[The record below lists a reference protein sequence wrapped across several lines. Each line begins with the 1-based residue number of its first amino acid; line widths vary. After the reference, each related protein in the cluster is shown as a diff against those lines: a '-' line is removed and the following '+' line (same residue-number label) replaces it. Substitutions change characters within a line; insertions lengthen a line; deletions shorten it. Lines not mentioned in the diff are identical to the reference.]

1 MRTKPLFP
9 LTREDRMRKHLRIF
23 QHFAAIA
30 ASASRDMANAERCK
44 MPGWGGYWAAAAE
57 NQRDAAARARDS
69 RKRYA
74 KLKAHDV

>member
-1 MRTKPLFP
+1 MRTKPLHP
-9 LTREDRMRKHLRIF
+9 LTREDRMKKHVRLF

-30 ASASRDMANAERCK
+30 ASASRTMANAERCK
-44 MPGWGGYWAAAAE
+44 MPGWGGFWSQAAE
-57 NQRDAAARARDS
+57 VQRDAAARARDS